1 METTTATKSNFR
13 VQVAAFSSTGMRL
26 NGHGLRVEAASKTEA
41 AAAACEY
48 AAQRDAEQ
56 VAKFNADCARFGT
69 SPRTALTNWKAETVR
84 RFASD
89 NR

>member
-1 METTTATKSNFR
+1 METITATESTFR
-13 VQVAAFSSTGMRL
+13 VQVACFAPNVMRL
-26 NGHGLRVEAASKTEA
+26 NGHGLRVQAASKTEA
-41 AAAACEY
+41 AAVACEL